1 MGYCPH
7 TSSIFGSWH
16 RPYLALFEQILHDRA
31 MDVANEYPIGQARN
45 KALEIADRVRL
56 PYWDWAQNPPNATEG
71 VIPRSLCERMVTITS
86 PNGTVAEL
94 QNPLYRYDFHPLDY
108 ESFAPL
114 VRRSF
119 QSCGTYP
126 IIRFR
131 QLMHT
136 QSEFEFKEWNH
147 TMRYPLDPFAANA
160 TSRNDAVNVR
170 LGKQQPNL
178 RDMLYKLLT
187 TYQPFGQVSNKANNG
202 TIGNFETLHD
212 GLHNAFGLG
221 HMGII
226 EVSAFD
232 PVFWFHHW

>member
-1 MGYCPH
+1 VPFQQWDNVTGTPGHEMMGYCPH

-45 KALEIADRVRL
+45 KALEIADRIRL

-86 PNGTVAEL
+86 PNGTFAEV

-119 QSCGTYP
+119 PVMRHISHNKIPSTNAHSER
-126 IIRFR
+126 IRVQGVEPHYALSTRSICR
-131 QLMHT
+131 QCH
-136 QSEFEFKEWNH
+136 
-147 TMRYPLDPFAANA
+147 
-160 TSRNDAVNVR
+160 
-170 LGKQQPNL
+170 
-178 RDMLYKLLT
+178 
-187 TYQPFGQVSNKANNG
+187 
-202 TIGNFETLHD
+202 
-212 GLHNAFGLG
+212 
-221 HMGII
+221 
-226 EVSAFD
+226 
-232 PVFWFHHW
+232 